1 MTPVETCL
9 GFHIPCDVLWKGALV
24 SLMGLLIF
32 IGSVHIML
40 SAVFG
45 RRMGFLVL
53 VVAFSGWM
61 IVLSSLWFFG
71 FYSQGLGTKTNLGPR
86 GAEPSWVPIESGIAV
101 ESPQYPVIDRY
112 PAAPW
117 KEPTPGL
124 DASVQ
129 SVTSAVQTFLT
140 EHANEEAGFSEFEP
154 GAFETTDFSV
164 EDIRFATAPDNKTS
178 LSAARA
184 FFNGGGPAVTVL
196 LKHDSG
202 SVPRYSIMFLAGSIL
217 LFLLTLPLLDR
228 AEKKRKEILTGGE
241 APPWYGPA

>member
-9 GFHIPCDVLWKGALV
+9 GFHVPCELLWKGGLV
-24 SLMGLLIF
+24 TLLSFLIF
-32 IGSVHIML
+32 VGSVHVML

-53 VVAFSGWM
+53 LIAFSGWM

-86 GAEPSWVPIESGIAV
+86 GSEPAWVPVESGIEAS
-101 ESPQYPVIDRY
+101 SPQFPVIDRY
-112 PAAPW
+112 PSAPW
-117 KEPTPGL
+117 EEPTPGI

-129 SVTSAVQTFLT
+129 SVTSAVQTFLV
-140 EHANEEAGFSEFEP
+140 EHANEEAGLSETDP
-154 GAFETTDFSV
+154 SAFTTTDFSV
-164 EDIRFATAPDNKTS
+164 EDIRFTTAPDEKTS
-178 LSAARA
+178 LAAARA
-184 FFNGGGPAVTVL
+184 FYIGGGPAVTVL
-196 LKHDSG
+196 LRHDSG
-202 SVPRYSIMFLAGSIL
+202 SVPRYSIMFLAGSII